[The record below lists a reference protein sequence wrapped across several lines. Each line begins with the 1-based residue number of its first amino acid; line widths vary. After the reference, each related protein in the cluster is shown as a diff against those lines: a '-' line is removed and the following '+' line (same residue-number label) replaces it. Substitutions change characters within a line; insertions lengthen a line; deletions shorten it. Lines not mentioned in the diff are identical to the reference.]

1 MSTNNEKIR
10 IVIASPHLRHD
21 SLEESLSN
29 KLEMEVLRV
38 RDQESLEFL
47 KLSKFSPHYI
57 FFPHWSWLIPEEIYQ
72 NFECV
77 IFHMTNLPYG
87 RGGSPLHY
95 LI

>member
-38 RDQESLEFL
+38 RDQESLVARWRGASVGCEAAEAFML
-47 KLSKFSPHYI
+47 
-57 FFPHWSWLIPEEIYQ
+57 
-72 NFECV
+72 
-77 IFHMTNLPYG
+77 G
-87 RGGSPLHY
+87 RC
-95 LI
+95 II